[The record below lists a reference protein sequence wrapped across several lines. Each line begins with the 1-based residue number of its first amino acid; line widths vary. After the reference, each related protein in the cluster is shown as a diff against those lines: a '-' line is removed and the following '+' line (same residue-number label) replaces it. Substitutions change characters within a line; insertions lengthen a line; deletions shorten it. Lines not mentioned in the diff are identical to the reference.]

1 MKTLTFNINRN
12 QSKLSCQPIL
22 STRNL
27 ISRLSCKSELDEF
40 ESNSTTKISYAESSD
55 LLTTNYKETFQL
67 DESQKKKLSL
77 SSSSSTASIQSYVTK
92 IIVDPINT
100 NKILNKRPNIYKL
113 RLDQQDF
120 DLLKDTNPTNS
131 NETYK
136 STSYTDQIESTDNQF
151 DLSENYMHEIL
162 SDGVFKENLPK
173 FKLPFRSY
181 NPACKLLNRPKNKI
195 NYFAPKYGNAFK
207 IRRIFD
213 GETLRIN
220 QIKLNT
226 PDDLRLNHVKQMDRN
241 LKQKQQAYLTKN
253 MADQQTDT
261 GEIDFKPAIDES
273 TMISTTTK
281 TSSLINNFNNNIKKN
296 YSGIVNSSCNRTSQN
311 INERK
316 IKSANSKVRFDVNL
330 LQQSAKSLS
339 SDKTIENQKSI
350 EGFSFSNLASEESI
364 LESKLIEIQSE
375 SSLKKLSE
383 ENINNKQKE
392 EEVALNE
399 TPSND
404 VKYVAESLSSEYSSE
419 VNENTGFKIVI
430 SNRESDIPQKSE
442 FITIDEN
449 VPLVEVNNETV
460 CNQETTTL
468 DIFLHENLKNESV
481 LTLDSLAD
489 EVAKNGNFL
498 FNILILILRKH
509 IPKRNLFY
517 YGNLLCFFLFI

>member
-1 MKTLTFNINRN
+1 LKNLTFNINRN

-40 ESNSTTKISYAESSD
+40 ESNSKTKISYAESSD

-67 DESQKKKLSL
+67 DESQKEKLSL

-100 NKILNKRPNIYKL
+100 NKILNKRPNIDKL

-173 FKLPFRSY
+173 FKLPFKSY
-181 NPACKLLNRPKNKI
+181 NPVCKLLNRPKNKI

-261 GEIDFKPAIDES
+261 GEIDFKPAIVES

-296 YSGIVNSSCNRTSQN
+296 YSGIFNSSRNRTPQN

-383 ENINNKQKE
+383 ENINNKQKEEEE

-498 FNILILILRKH
+498 FNILI
-509 IPKRNLFY
+509 
-517 YGNLLCFFLFI
+517 

>member
-1 MKTLTFNINRN
+1 
-12 QSKLSCQPIL
+12 L

-27 ISRLSCKSELDEF
+27 ISRLSCKSELDEL
-40 ESNSTTKISYAESSD
+40 ESNSTTKISYVESSD

-92 IIVDPINT
+92 IIVDPTNT
-100 NKILNKRPNIYKL
+100 NKILNKRPSIDKL
-113 RLDQQDF
+113 RLDQQDY

-136 STSYTDQIESTDNQF
+136 STSYTDHIIESTDNQF

-162 SDGVFKENLPK
+162 SDEVIKENLPK
-173 FKLPFRSY
+173 FKLPIRS
-181 NPACKLLNRPKNKI
+181 LNRPKNKT
-195 NYFAPKYGNAFK
+195 NCFAPKYGNAIK

-226 PDDLRLNHVKQMDRN
+226 PDDLRLNHVKQMNRN
-241 LKQKQQAYLTKN
+241 LKQKQHAYLTKN

-261 GEIDFKPAIDES
+261 RQIDFESAIAES
-273 TMISTTTK
+273 TTISATTK

-296 YSGIVNSSCNRTSQN
+296 YSGIVNSSRNRTPQN

-316 IKSANSKVRFDVNL
+316 IKSANSKVRFDINL
-330 LQQSAKSLS
+330 LQQSAKSSS

-383 ENINNKQKE
+383 ENIKQKQ

-498 FNILILILRKH
+498 FNILILILRK
-509 IPKRNLFY
+509 KY
-517 YGNLLCFFLFI
+517 S